1 MARGKDGD
9 WNSSVFWGLPLKA
22 KCLPS
27 RARTPKPEKKP
38 RQKDIRNF
46 GGRFP
51 VMDLSQ
57 YWSVCDAVWA
67 RKHIA
72 VCSAGWASNRFL
84 KPVSRT
90 GFFENRFFWV
100 LFVQYGAL
108 LARVDLHEFLFLGLL
123 VGMIKHANSCRLLW
137 FAKLYPPL
145 PREKIFF
152 TCPGERYYWKM
163 TLFYDENS
171 PSWSNN
177 C

>member
-1 MARGKDGD
+1 
-9 WNSSVFWGLPLKA
+9 
-22 KCLPS
+22 
-27 RARTPKPEKKP
+27 
-38 RQKDIRNF
+38 
-46 GGRFP
+46 
-51 VMDLSQ
+51 MDLSQ

-108 LARVDLHEFLFLGLL
+108 LARVDLHEFSFLCLL

-177 C
+177 CKERPFDMRFWLACWSRSRVLIKVLKGVTKVNGTS